1 MRDTNAA
8 DGAASKLTIASI
20 ESLSSRRTKRSAQND
35 DELSVNQQQHQHQR
49 QRKIKKF
56 IRKIGNNPNNTLS
69 NTSDTND
76 KLNFKRSNNRNNNE
90 NTQETNSGDVG
101 GQNGEHFETTTPS
114 PSRFRPSK
122 RRIVVPIR
130 RNRVNHTLSST
141 PPPPT
146 TTASPNPNSNPIEL
160 TGVANL
166 NQDTD
171 HAAVKK
177 PLAALAS
184 DQKKKLYV
192 KRRRIT
198 PKPFNAPIVEPSVIQ
213 SEPSSSE
220 LETLSTSFASTTPS
234 LLQSSSSSSLSLRE
248 DLSGPNKNDAN
259 DPEISLEI
267 VTRLT
272 ATPKTYTYVVTR
284 VHDQQSEIISSTFVR
299 DQTKTL
305 TDTITHT
312 IHNTDAAAAATIRP
326 TETLKFARTLFA

>member
-8 DGAASKLTIASI
+8 ASAVSKSI
-20 ESLSSRRTKRSAQND
+20 RTKRSAQND
-35 DELSVNQQQHQHQR
+35 DELSVNQQQYQHQQQQQTNQR

-76 KLNFKRSNNRNNNE
+76 KLNFKRSNNRSDNE
-90 NTQETNSGDVG
+90 NTQERNNG
-101 GQNGEHFETTTPS
+101 GGVAAGENGEPS
-114 PSRFRPSK
+114 TSPSPLTPSRFRPSK

-130 RNRVNHTLSST
+130 RQRVNHTLST
-141 PPPPT
+141 PPPPP
-146 TTASPNPNSNPIEL
+146 TASSNPKPIEL
-160 TGVANL
+160 TEPANS
-166 NQDTD
+166 NQDAD
-171 HAAVKK
+171 HAPVKK
-177 PLAALAS
+177 PVAAFS
-184 DQKKKLYV
+184 SEQKKKLYV

-220 LETLSTSFASTTPS
+220 VTLSTSLEATTPS
-234 LLQSSSSSSLSLRE
+234 LMLSSSSS
-248 DLSGPNKNDAN
+248 PNENDA
-259 DPEISLEI
+259 EVALEI

-272 ATPKTYTYVVTR
+272 TTPKTYTYVVTR

-312 IHNTDAAAAATIRP
+312 IHSTEAAAAATIRP
-326 TETLKFARTLFA
+326 TETLKFARTRFA